1 MLKSEKVK
9 RCLSEK
15 GAGMP
20 CESCGHNE
28 WVLLTNF
35 ATLVLQDSTKSSGLS
50 SYPVVAVVC
59 KNCGNMRLYD
69 REKLG
74 ICEDI

>member
-1 MLKSEKVK
+1 MLTSEIVKS
-9 RCLSEK
+9 CLSEK
-15 GAGMP
+15 GAGRP

-35 ATLVLQDSTKSSGLS
+35 ATLVLQDSKSTGLS
-50 SYPVVAVVC
+50 SYPVVAIVC

-74 ICEDI
+74 IGEDI